1 MIENQSVKERLILF
15 IGHLGVGQA
24 KFEAKCGLA
33 NGYVNNIRKS
43 VTPEKLQ
50 KISLCFPEL
59 NPGWLITGEGE
70 MLRSSSSVVQNVGNI
85 SAPVSGS
92 VNSVGAVGASS
103 SIDKALL
110 AELSAQRGLT
120 QKAQEQIDRL
130 ISVIEQLTK
139 SGER

>member
-1 MIENQSVKERLILF
+1 MEIKERLKIF
-15 IGHLGVGQA
+15 IEFKKIPVSQ
-24 KFEAKCGLA
+24 FEKACGLS
-33 NGYVNNIRKS
+33 NGYVSSMRKGLGG
-43 VTPEKLQ
+43 EKL
-50 KISLCFPEL
+50 SNVLNAFPDL
-59 NPGWLITGEGE
+59 NREWLLYGEGE